1 MGFLR
6 VSMSVA
12 YGATY
17 DEARSALEDILSMAT
32 HRFTPD
38 TISVKDL
45 PVLESRHDITGAH
58 LVSSARQNEW
68 KLATLDETLCQKPWA
83 KDVAGNPIH

>member
-12 YGATY
+12 YCATY
-17 DEARSALEDILSMAT
+17 DEARSALEDILFMAT
-32 HRFTPD
+32 HRSIPD

-45 PVLESRHDITGAH
+45 PILESRHEMTGAH
-58 LVSSARQNEW
+58 LVSSTRQNEC
-68 KLATLDETLCQKPWA
+68 KLATLDETLSQKPWA